1 MRKETKEI
9 IYIVLDFLE
18 SFARTSKEDGNL
30 IYVNKSVL
38 EDVKNELFN
47 LLNQTEKSK
56 LYGAE
61 DKKTELIGTLPSVLI
76 DKNKFPTNE
85 SIVKLAE
92 RSLGLKISNWKKKS
106 RNEIIGILIAKIAE
120 KDIFEL
126 DVFVK
131 AWKEFTEQ
139 KEIKK
144 ERAHEDFVDL
154 WLKFF
159 EHYRKGEE

>member
-18 SFARTSKEDGNL
+18 SFARTSKVNRNL
-30 IYVNKSVL
+30 IYVNKTVL
-38 EDVKNELFN
+38 EDVKKELFS
-47 LLNQTEKSK
+47 LLEQAEKTKS
-56 LYGAE
+56 YRTV

-85 SIVKLAE
+85 SIVKLVE
-92 RSLGLKISNWKKKS
+92 KSLNLKISNWKKKS
-106 RNEIIGILIAKIAE
+106 RSEIIGILIAKIAE
-120 KDIFEL
+120 KDVSEL
-126 DVFVK
+126 NLFIK

-144 ERAHEDFVDL
+144 EHTHEDFVEL

-159 EHYRKGEE
+159 EHYKKGGG

>member
-18 SFARTSKEDGNL
+18 SFARTSKQEGNL

-38 EDVKNELFN
+38 EDVKNDLFN
-47 LLNQTEKSK
+47 LLNQIEKSK
-56 LYGAE
+56 LYGTE

-92 RSLGLKISNWKKKS
+92 KSLSLKISNWRKKS
-106 RNEIIGILIAKIAE
+106 RNEIMGILTTKIAE
-120 KDIFEL
+120 KNISEL
-126 DVFVK
+126 NLFIK
-131 AWKEFTEQ
+131 AWKDFTEQ
-139 KEIKK
+139 KQIKK
-144 ERAHEDFVDL
+144 EHKHEDFVDL

-159 EHYRKGEE
+159 EHYRKGGK

>member
-18 SFARTSKEDGNL
+18 SFARTSRGNRDL
-30 IYVNKSVL
+30 IYINKTVL
-38 EDVKNELFN
+38 EDVKKELFS
-47 LLNQTEKSK
+47 LLEQAEKTKS
-56 LYGAE
+56 YRTV

-92 RSLGLKISNWKKKS
+92 KSLNLKITNWKKKS

-120 KDIFEL
+120 KDISEL
-126 DVFVK
+126 DLFIK

-144 ERAHEDFVDL
+144 EHAREDFVDL

-159 EHYRKGEE
+159 EHYRKSGE

>member
-9 IYIVLDFLE
+9 IYMVLDFLE
-18 SFARTSKEDGNL
+18 SFARTSKEDSNL
-30 IYVNKSVL
+30 IYVNKSIL
-38 EDVKNELFN
+38 EDVKSELFN
-47 LLNQTEKSK
+47 LLNQTEESK
-56 LYGAE
+56 LYGTM

-92 RSLGLKISNWKKKS
+92 RSLGLKISNWKRKS

-120 KDIFEL
+120 KDISEL
-126 DVFVK
+126 DMFIK
-131 AWKEFTEQ
+131 AWKEFTGK

-144 ERAHEDFVDL
+144 ERTHEDFVNL

-159 EHYRKGEE
+159 EHYRKGGE